1 MIFFVFTEF
10 TGKDRPRYREELAP
24 AERLVMAWAAGLP
37 CWAMT
42 FVMASLSQDVFI
54 LLSFEKLDR
63 SNLWLLLFVGTDNGG
78 SSWVLF
84 RILAEYSSGSISRA
98 SSWALSYFA
107 FERSRVVV
115 ESNSNQAI
123 IRHLRSWIRR
133 S

>member
-1 MIFFVFTEF
+1 MFTGF

-42 FVMASLSQDVFI
+42 FVSASLSQDIFI

-84 RILAEYSSGSISRA
+84 RILHLSALVWSSSQIRIKPLLGIC
-98 SSWALSYFA
+98 ALG
-107 FERSRVVV
+107 FEDP
-115 ESNSNQAI
+115 E
-123 IRHLRSWIRR
+123 
-133 S
+133 

>member
-1 MIFFVFTEF
+1 
-10 TGKDRPRYREELAP
+10 
-24 AERLVMAWAAGLP
+24 MAWAAGLP

-42 FVMASLSQDVFI
+42 FVSASLSQDIFI

-107 FERSRVVV
+107 FERSRVFV